1 MACSVICISHAD
13 GAGGRQVGKLV
24 AERLGLRYV
33 DEEIV
38 ARAAAKGGISPAEVA
53 DEEQRKSAL
62 VRLLRELGRGAATES
77 YGFAGPA
84 APAST
89 APAPDA
95 VRGLI
100 QDAIADVAAHGDA
113 VIVAHAA
120 ARALPDKTG
129 VLRVLVT
136 ASPESR
142 AQRVADAEE
151 LEPKD
156 ARRAIADSDAA
167 RADYLKRFYGVGD
180 EQSTDY
186 DLVVNT
192 DALSFEQAVELVA
205 LAAR

>member
-1 MACSVICISHAD
+1 VACSVICISHAD

-38 ARAAAKGGISPAEVA
+38 ARAAAKGGLSPADVA

-77 YGFAGPA
+77 YSFAGPA
-84 APAST
+84 GPTST

-100 QDAIADVAAHGDA
+100 QDAIAEVAADGDA

-142 AQRVADAEE
+142 AQRVADADE

-167 RADYLKRFYGVGD
+167 RADYLKRFYGVGN

>member
-13 GAGGRQVGKLV
+13 GAGGRQVGRLV

-38 ARAAAKGGISPAEVA
+38 ARAAVKGGISPAEVA

-100 QDAIADVAAHGDA
+100 QDAIAEVAADGDA

-142 AQRVADAEE
+142 AQRVADADE

-167 RADYLKRFYGVGD
+167 RADYLKRFYGVGS

-192 DALSFEQAVELVA
+192 DALSFEQAVDLVA

>member
-38 ARAAAKGGISPAEVA
+38 ARAAAKARISPAEVA

-62 VRLLRELGRGAATES
+62 VRLLRELGRGAADGELR
-77 YGFAGPA
+77 FAGPA

-100 QDAIADVAAHGDA
+100 QDAIAEVAADGDA

-142 AQRVADAEE
+142 AQRVADADG

-167 RADYLKRFYGVGD
+167 RADYLSG
-180 EQSTDY
+180 STAWEASSRR
-186 DLVVNT
+186 T
-192 DALSFEQAVELVA
+192 MTSS
-205 LAAR
+205 

>member
-1 MACSVICISHAD
+1 VACTVICISHAD

-38 ARAAAKGGISPAEVA
+38 ARAAAKGGISPADVA

-77 YGFAGPA
+77 YGFAGPVG
-84 APAST
+84 PAST

-167 RADYLKRFYGVGD
+167 RADYLKRFYGVGN

>member
-1 MACSVICISHAD
+1 MPCTVICISRAD
-13 GAGGRQVGKLV
+13 GAGGRRVGQLV
-24 AERLGLRYV
+24 AEKLGFRYV

-38 ARAAAKGGISPAEVA
+38 ARAAAKGGISPADVA

-84 APAST
+84 GPAST

-95 VRGLI
+95 IRGLI
-100 QDAIADVAAHGDA
+100 QDAIAETAATGDV

-120 ARALPDKTG
+120 ARALSDTTG

-136 ASPESR
+136 ASPETR
-142 AQRVADAEE
+142 ARRVAEADALE
-151 LEPKD
+151 LKD
-156 ARRAIADSDAA
+156 ARRAITNSDTA
-167 RADYLKRFYGVGD
+167 RSDYLRRFYGVAS
-180 EQSTDY
+180 EQPTDY
-186 DLVVNT
+186 DLVLNT
-192 DALSFEQAVELVA
+192 DALSFEQAVEVVA

>member
-1 MACSVICISHAD
+1 VACSVICISHAD

-38 ARAAAKGGISPAEVA
+38 AWAAAKGGISPADVA

-84 APAST
+84 GPAST
-89 APAPDA
+89 APAPDE

-120 ARALPDKTG
+120 ARALRDKTG

-142 AQRVADAEE
+142 AQRVADADE

-167 RADYLKRFYGVGD
+167 RAAYLKRFYGVGN